1 MENWKYELFKF
12 KSALTL
18 EQLEI
23 SSVVEK
29 HLQQFDKMS
38 EKELLSSLK
47 ENLTNYSY
55 DTDVNKLFESFTE
68 ELEAKP
74 LVYDLKDLYKK
85 VERKNYGM
93 LYRQPLQQILDVIAK
108 DTDDARMESIVNEL
122 AIYDWVPEIKVFV
135 AGLMENP
142 LQKQNFT
149 SNGAKSNSVF
159 TIVESVE
166 DGHVAYIGDRW
177 FMLKEGTIEQC
188 VLYDV
193 VKDVDK
199 LKTLQTLEQ
208 AMSLSFVEDEKINF
222 KIDENLSISLSMD
235 NKLYVN
241 GEEMDKESTLEDLFN
256 SPIVP
261 YLKKNYYAMVE
272 KVSSNIDKMVDLD
285 IACKIT
291 SLKRPMT
298 ETYAFNYKNKMY
310 LYNVDKRTGSS
321 LFEYDSVTQLIQDVQ
336 REMEYD
342 ITPFFE
348 NKLSKELKQ
357 FRKLEDREKEIELK
371 IKEVNESIES
381 LKEVE
386 DLMNESD
393 ELKEAFDNLLI
404 HKHDLTRNLQN
415 IKNQKNKERKSM

>member
-12 KSALTL
+12 KNSLTL

-23 SSVVEK
+23 SSIVEK

-38 EKELLSSLK
+38 EKELVGSLK
-47 ENLTNYSY
+47 ENLSSYSY
-55 DTDVNKLFESFTE
+55 DTTVNNLFENFTE

-93 LYRQPLQQILDVIAK
+93 LYRDPLQKILDVISK

-135 AGLMENP
+135 ASLMENP

-149 SNGAKSNSVF
+149 SNGAKANSVY

-177 FMLKEGTIEQC
+177 FLLKEGTIEQC
-188 VLYDV
+188 VLSDCI
-193 VKDVDK
+193 KDADK
-199 LKTLQTLEQ
+199 LKSLQVLEQ
-208 AMSLSFVEDEKINF
+208 AMSLSDIEDNKISF

-291 SLKRPMT
+291 SLKKPMT

-321 LFEYDSVTQLIQDVQ
+321 LFEYDSVSQLIQDVQ

-342 ITPFFE
+342 VTPFFE
-348 NKLSKELKQ
+348 NKLSKELKH

-393 ELKEAFDNLLI
+393 ELKQAFDNLLI

-415 IKNQKNKERKSM
+415 IKNQKNKERKDL

>member
-18 EQLEI
+18 DQLEI

-38 EKELLSSLK
+38 EKELLESLRM
-47 ENLTNYSY
+47 NLTSFSY
-55 DTDVNKLFESFTE
+55 DTSVNSLFENFTE

-93 LYRQPLQQILDVIAK
+93 LYRQPLQQILDVISK
-108 DTDDARMESIVNEL
+108 DNDDARMECIINEL

-135 AGLMENP
+135 AGLMEDP

-149 SNGAKSNSVF
+149 STGAKANNVY

-188 VLYDV
+188 VLFDC
-193 VKDVDK
+193 VKDADK
-199 LKTLQTLEQ
+199 LKTLQVLEQ
-208 AMSLSFVEDEKINF
+208 AMSLSTIEDDKINF

-261 YLKKNYYAMVE
+261 YLKKNYYVMVE

-298 ETYAFNYKNKMY
+298 ETYAFNYKTKMY

-348 NKLSKELKQ
+348 NKLSKELKH
-357 FRKLEDREKEIELK
+357 FRKLEDREKKIELK

-386 DLMNESD
+386 DLMNESE